1 MSDEL
6 YDVPQTEDEWL
17 DYIVQL
23 ADAKSI
29 ATLMW
34 AIQRYEELVVERA
47 YTLGAKTALE
57 ARRVVNLGGA
67 TGVFDPDKGR
77 WLVVTDSTSG
87 GNEYW
92 QTTEEIIERLKE
104 GGFL

>member
-23 ADAKSI
+23 ADTRSL

-57 ARRVVNLGGA
+57 ARRVVDLGGA
-67 TGVFDPDKGR
+67 TAVFTPDKGK
-77 WLVVTDSTSG
+77 WFVVTDASSG
-87 GNEYW
+87 RNEYW

-104 GGFL
+104 AGIV